1 MIETGDY
8 VTTTTGHSGKIRSI
22 CSDDFIVIQQQDSQC
37 YVCSRNMI
45 IGEENTD
52 AVSEEKNTDLKNSE
66 VPDKASADIQTHDT
80 QPEKAEEKTIKKPKH
95 SNKIS
100 DKQADN
106 KSMTVSEKAS
116 EPIKNEHS
124 VNTKVEH
131 VSNRKQTERM
141 SIDNAF
147 TDISDRK
154 EKRRYTTQLSFFDFL
169 NANDMSE

>member
-1 MIETGDY
+1 MIEAGDY

-52 AVSEEKNTDLKNSE
+52 AVPEEKNTNLNNSE
-66 VPDKASADIQTHDT
+66 ISDKTSSDIQTHDT
-80 QPEKAEEKTIKKPKH
+80 QPEKPEKKTIKKPKH
-95 SNKIS
+95 SHKMS

-106 KSMTVSEKAS
+106 KSLSVSEKES
-116 EPIKNEHS
+116 EPIKNEHP
-124 VNTKVEH
+124 VNTKEDNI
-131 VSNRKQTERM
+131 SNRERTERM

-154 EKRRYTTQLSFFDFL
+154 ERRRYTTQLSFFDLL
-169 NANDMSE
+169 NANDMTE